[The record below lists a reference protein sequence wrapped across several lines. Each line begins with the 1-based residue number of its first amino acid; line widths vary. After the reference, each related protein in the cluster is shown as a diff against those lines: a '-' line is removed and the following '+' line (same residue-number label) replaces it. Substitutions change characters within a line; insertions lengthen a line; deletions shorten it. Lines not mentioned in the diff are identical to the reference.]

1 MAVQYQTQSLEESFK
16 RQDADAFIMVS
27 CTLYVLVKFTQIAM
41 NYKASTIKWTNF
53 INFDFKFYFSQGFQD
68 YLPQLVDQMAAASI
82 APEVKDQK
90 ITYEIIRK
98 EDSEQVLKLLK
109 RTFFKVSPEISNF
122 ISIFL
127 LRSFSHSIPHLN
139 KYFVVTKLKFKRWNI
154 RKNLSKYSRQ
164 QNKDITNPP
173 PWSLP

>member
-1 MAVQYQTQSLEESFK
+1 MC
-16 RQDADAFIMVS
+16 RQI
-27 CTLYVLVKFTQIAM
+27 
-41 NYKASTIKWTNF
+41 F

-122 ISIFL
+122 ISIF
-127 LRSFSHSIPHLN
+127 
-139 KYFVVTKLKFKRWNI
+139 YFVSTFD
-154 RKNLSKYSRQ
+154 SMFE
-164 QNKDITNPP
+164 
-173 PWSLP
+173 